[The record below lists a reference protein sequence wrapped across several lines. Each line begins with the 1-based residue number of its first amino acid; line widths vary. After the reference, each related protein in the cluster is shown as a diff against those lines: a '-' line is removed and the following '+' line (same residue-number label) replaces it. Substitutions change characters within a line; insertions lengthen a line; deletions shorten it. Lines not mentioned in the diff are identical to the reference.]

1 VLSNGQVLLA
11 GGENDGGFNSSAE
24 LYNPSSGTF
33 SATGSMS
40 SARQSHVAAL
50 LADGRVLVAG
60 GDVGTGNNV
69 VSAELYDPL
78 TRTFGPT
85 GSMTT
90 ARVNPTATTLL
101 DGRVLIVGG
110 AGLVDP
116 NDGAELYVP

>member
-1 VLSNGQVLLA
+1 
-11 GGENDGGFNSSAE
+11 
-24 LYNPSSGTF
+24 
-33 SATGSMS
+33 
-40 SARQSHVAAL
+40 
-50 LADGRVLVAG
+50 VLVAG